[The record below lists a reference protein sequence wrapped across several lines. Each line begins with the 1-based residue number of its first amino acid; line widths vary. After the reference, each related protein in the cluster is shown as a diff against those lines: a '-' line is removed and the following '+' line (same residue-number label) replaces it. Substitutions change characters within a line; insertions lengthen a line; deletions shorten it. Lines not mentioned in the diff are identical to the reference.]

1 MAFKKLVGTV
11 TSNKLAKT
19 VTVRFDIFKKDPKY
33 GKNLARRKTVLAHLP
48 EEIKVNLGDL
58 VVVVPCRPISAR
70 KHFKVVEVVAK

>member
-1 MAFKKLVGTV
+1 MAVKKLVGTII
-11 TSNKLAKT
+11 SNKLPKT

-48 EEIKVNLGDL
+48 DDIKVELGEL

-70 KHFKVVEVVAK
+70 KHFKVLGGAAK